1 MFTSTALALWI
12 SVRINGEEYEAI
24 PQVFDTVAECL
35 QEEKLYTK
43 DIVIESKCFT
53 VDLAEYR
60 EIGIK

>member
-1 MFTSTALALWI
+1 MFKSTAVALWI
-12 SVRINGEEYEAI
+12 SVMINGEEHEAI

-53 VDLAEYR
+53 IDLKDYK
-60 EIGIK
+60 EIGVK